1 MKCKYCN
8 ADIEKDA
15 QFCTNCGKDLSK
27 FERCVNCGELLDHD
41 TVFCPY
47 CGTEQ
52 TKKDEVNEQNEL
64 QDFPQESQPAVVDD
78 TLQADEERS
87 SKKWVWIV
95 LSLILLAAIIG
106 SGYYFYDMNSGNK
119 MLVEEP
125 DSTKIEVVDSTG
137 IAPDA
142 AKGFIE
148 SMYKN
153 FYDPYNNER
162 TDKKLLSKY
171 FTEEAMQKFYVES
184 DYDEGA
190 FFYCTD
196 FLVNGS
202 ISGAA
207 SPDYGDKVVSR
218 TIKPESDDWFLV
230 TNIWDVIKEPVKV
243 RMQVKL
249 IDGAYKIVD
258 IDADEDEESTVNAE
272 ESIPP
277 SEPIL
282 SIANLRNTD
291 LDNAIKAQ
299 GFNKKSISI
308 RSGYVTDIWYKNC
321 VIDNNGKVKTKSSN
335 SCIVEVFDGMSA
347 SVRITVFEKNC
358 YEQIKDEILKYS
370 VEVDNK
376 YHFRWNDDETTDMA
390 ISMGKGDFIE
400 GGYYI
405 DIPLF

>member
-8 ADIEKDA
+8 AEVA
-15 QFCTNCGKDLSK
+15 PNARFCTTCGGDLSK
-27 FERCVNCGELLDHD
+27 LDKCINCGEFIEKGES
-41 TVFCPY
+41 VCPH

-52 TKKDEVNEQNEL
+52 PVRLAEAKT
-64 QDFPQESQPAVVDD
+64 
-78 TLQADEERS
+78 S
-87 SKKWVWIV
+87 SKNWLWVI

-125 DSTKIEVVDSTG
+125 DSTIIEGVDSTS
-137 IAPDA
+137 IASDA
-142 AKGFIE
+142 AKEFIE
-148 SMYKN
+148 SMYKDFFENKN
-153 FYDPYNNER
+153 FDTENISNLHKYLSPSVA
-162 TDKKLLSKY
+162 KKLRIECPYDGGEGTFSYIVDFFHDGALSY
-171 FTEEAMQKFYVES
+171 ER
-184 DYDEGA
+184 
-190 FFYCTD
+190 
-196 FLVNGS
+196 
-202 ISGAA
+202 
-207 SPDYGDKVVSR
+207 PDYGDKVVSR
-218 TIKPESDDWFLV
+218 TIESENDDWFLV
-230 TNIWDVIKEPVKV
+230 TSNWDVIKEPVKV

-282 SIANLRNTD
+282 STANLRNTD

-370 VEVDNK
+370 VEVENK